1 MSSSNFDASEG
12 VYVPAGTVPKP
23 TASRPTATRQAWN
36 DGNDGIFGDLGNDWI
51 VGGTG
56 RDDLYG
62 GWGNDL
68 LNADDN
74 HDARHGQLT
83 R

>member
-1 MSSSNFDASEG
+1 MLRAG
-12 VYVPAGTVPKP
+12 GTVPK
-23 TASRPTATRQAWN
+23 ATGQQTEPYGPVSD
-36 DGNDGIFGDLGNDWI
+36 DGDDAIFGDLGNDWM

-68 LNADDN
+68 LNADD
-74 HDARHGQLT
+74 DQTDQRRG
-83 R
+83 